1 MCMRMLKWEGN
12 KDGYEGR
19 DEDVD
24 EDEDEDKVVDEG
36 ED

>member
-1 MCMRMLKWEGN
+1 MRMLKWEVDT
-12 KDGYEGR
+12 DGYEGR
-19 DEDVD
+19 DKDVD